1 VAVAIFTYG
10 TLAFPRVFQA
20 VTGQTFVSAVAWLS
34 GHERFRVRGESYP
47 GLLETRR
54 RAVRGRVYFEVDPET
69 VAVLDRFEGSL
80 YGRRGVTVTRM
91 DGGACHAE
99 CWIVPAERAHA
110 LERVPWDPVL
120 FARRDLRA
128 FLAACGAFRAGRR
141 ASAETPAKGA

>member
-20 VTGQTFVSAVAWLS
+20 VTGRTFVSDVAWLS
-34 GHERFRVRGESYP
+34 GHERFCVRGESYP
-47 GLLETRR
+47 GVLETGRG
-54 RAVRGRVYFEVDPET
+54 AVRGRVYCDVDPET

-80 YGRRGVTVTRM
+80 YERRSVTVTLM
-91 DGGACHAE
+91 DGRACAAE
-99 CWIVPAERAHA
+99 CWVVPEESSHE

-128 FLAACGAFRAGRR
+128 FLAACRAFRSGRR
-141 ASAETPAKGA
+141 ASAATPAKGA